1 MRIVS
6 HGIDIVE
13 VQRIGA
19 VLSNHPE
26 RFLERCFTALEVA
39 QADDAGPPA
48 RVGGGAPGVV
58 EGEAQ
63 FSVRRLEYL
72 AGRFAAK
79 EGVLKALGTGLSG
92 GVKWTDIEVARSP
105 SGAPDLRLSGSA
117 RARAEELGIAGWLVS
132 ISHAAGV
139 AIASVIATGG

>member
-13 VQRIGA
+13 VRRIEA
-19 VLSNHPE
+19 VLSGHPE
-26 RFLERCFTALEVA
+26 RFLERCFTALEAA
-39 QADDAGPPA
+39 QADEVGPAGSPGSGSAGPA
-48 RVGGGAPGVV
+48 SG
-58 EGEAQ
+58 
-63 FSVRRLEYL
+63 RRLEYL

-92 GVKWTDIEVARSP
+92 GVKWTDIEVARSA
-105 SGAPDLRLSGSA
+105 SGAPELRLSGSA
-117 RARAEELGIAGWLVS
+117 RARAEELGIRGWLVS